1 MPDPAATIRSKLTR
15 RLVAPLTFLTFL
27 NSIDRVNV
35 SFAALQMNRELG
47 LSPEQY
53 GFGVGLFFV
62 GYLTCSFPHTALL
75 QRVGARRWIFGA
87 VLLWGSIA
95 TALSLIQNAG
105 QFYVL
110 RVLLGAAESGFAPGI
125 VFIMSQWMPQRFR
138 ASSIAGSMLA
148 IPISMILGA
157 PLSGWLLT
165 LHTGLPWSGWRF
177 MFLVEGLVTVAA
189 AFATPALFVDEPT
202 AARWLS
208 SDEKRWL
215 TRELEH
221 ERAPAQA
228 AAGRGPSVR
237 SLLRIGPL
245 WAAAAVWFSL
255 MSGTYGI
262 IYWLPQVIKQLS
274 GLGDL
279 AVSALSATPWVGL
292 GAGMLISAWHSDLT
306 QERRWHVALSALLAA
321 AGLLGAAL
329 FGQRWPALLCLTAG
343 AFGLGGAQGAFW
355 ALPTSLLDRRV
366 AAAGLTLITVFGSAG
381 GLIMPPLIGLARAR
395 TGSFAVSAGALALLL
410 CCGAVMVTW
419 MRAPAASAPAELP
432 PGVPDSP
439 GA

>member
-1 MPDPAATIRSKLTR
+1 MADLATTLRSKLTR

-75 QRVGARRWIFGA
+75 QRIGARRWIFAA

-105 QFYVL
+105 QLYVL
-110 RVLLGAAESGFAPGI
+110 RMLLGAAESGFAPGI
-125 VFIMSQWMPQRFR
+125 VFIMSQWLPQRFR

-148 IPISMILGA
+148 IPISIIFGA

-165 LHTGLPWSGWRF
+165 LDTGLPWSGWRF

-189 AFATPALFVDEPT
+189 AFVTPLLFVDEPS
-202 AARWLS
+202 AAPWLAP
-208 SDEKRWL
+208 DEKRWL
-215 TRELEH
+215 ASELEQ
-221 ERAPAQA
+221 ERANSRVEGGASIRA
-228 AAGRGPSVR
+228 
-237 SLLRIGPL
+237 LLRIGPL

-274 GLGDL
+274 GLSDL
-279 AVSALSATPWVGL
+279 TVSVLSATPWVGL
-292 GAGMLISAWHSDLT
+292 GAGMLITAWHSDLT

-329 FGQRWPALLCLTAG
+329 FGQRWPALVCLTAG

-355 ALPTSLLDRRV
+355 PLPTSLLDRRV
-366 AAAGLTLITVFGSAG
+366 AAAGLTLITVLGSAG
-381 GLIMPPLIGLARAR
+381 GLIMPPLIGLVRAR
-395 TGSFAVSAGALALLL
+395 TGSFGVSAAGLAVLL
-410 CCGAVMVTW
+410 CGGAAMVTW
-419 MRAPAASAPAELP
+419 LRVPAASSAAGLAQ
-432 PGVPDSP
+432 GVPGSAA
-439 GA
+439 GE